1 MKDRHMNLP
10 NYIYHYTQINSLA
23 LILANRTIR
32 FSALNKVNDP
42 GEGQSADV
50 GDFGMYL
57 FVSCWTDMERE
68 HLPLWNMYTN
78 MRGVRI
84 KLPFP
89 IFPTYDYRGKQTL
102 FKEEEMIKEAYMI
115 LPNRE
120 AFRRVIYTND
130 QEKLKPKSIRRI
142 GRNLEGINLDE
153 IGVYKDEIWA
163 FENEIRFFFGIVPKP
178 KTAHLN
184 DAFDIDELTKLID
197 NRSPLGFNH
206 FDLRLDNTCFEKMEI
221 TLGPKILPGDREI
234 VESLIRRY
242 NRTAKMHDSILMA
255 RIR

>member
-1 MKDRHMNLP
+1 MNSP

-42 GEGQSADV
+42 TEGQSADV

-57 FVSCWTDMERE
+57 FVSCWTDMEKE
-68 HLPLWNMYTN
+68 HLPLWNMYTTS
-78 MRGVRI
+78 MRGIRI

-89 IFPTYDYRGKQTL
+89 IFPTYEYRGRQTL
-102 FKEEEMIKEAYMI
+102 FNEEEMIQETYMI
-115 LPNRE
+115 LANRE
-120 AFRRVIYTND
+120 PFRRVIYTNN
-130 QEKLKPKSIRRI
+130 QEKLKPKSISRI
-142 GRNLEGINLDE
+142 DKNLEGINLDG
-153 IGVYKDEIWA
+153 IGLYKDEIWD

-178 KTAHLN
+178 KTAHVN
-184 DAFDIDELTKLID
+184 DAFDIGELTKLID
-197 NRSPLGFNH
+197 DRSPLGFNH
-206 FDLRLDNTCFEKMEI
+206 FDLKLDNKSFEKMEI

-234 VESLIRRY
+234 VESLIERY
-242 NRTAKMHDSILMA
+242 NPTAKIHDSILMA